1 MTTLNEIP
9 GAHVFDGVRIADFA
23 WVGVGPNATMQMAFH
38 GAEVIRVESSH
49 RPDTFRSGGPRPAG
63 DGTLDA
69 SAYFAKFN
77 RGKRSVAINL
87 AHPRGAEVAKRLIAT
102 ADIVTESFAPGFM
115 ERIGLSYEEVRKI
128 KPDVIMCSMSM
139 EGQTGP
145 HAKFRGFGLTLQATA
160 GVTGVTGWPDR
171 PPVGTGVAY
180 TDWVAT
186 HVGIIGILAALDHRR
201 RTGEG
206 QYIDLSQLEASTLVL
221 DAGVIDAANT
231 GRVCQAARQPRP
243 APRAAW
249 RLPLRRRPHR
259 RRPVGRDRRHI
270 RRAVAPPGPDHGSS
284 GLARVRGALSS
295 SRSFGCPRRARRRDF
310 SLDVRPNSRRSRT
323 TAAGRRS
330 SCASSVERPRRTRGS
345 ATRPSQPLVDQRSF
359 GDRPDVLREPRLAPQ
374 RDAAAHA
381 DAVPAARPGF
391 RVRLPGTLRLQRR
404 RIPAT
409 HRRRRGRVAQGIDRP
424 ANAPVGRPRSTAICP
439 FTIT

>member
-1 MTTLNEIP
+1 MSSQQTPHDTR
-9 GAHVFDGVRIADFA
+9 GARIFDGVRIADFA

-49 RPDTFRSGGPRPAG
+49 RPDTFRSSGPRPLG
-63 DGTLDA
+63 DRSLDA

-87 AHPRGAEVAKRLIAT
+87 AHPRGAEVARRLIAT

-115 ERIGLSYEEVRKI
+115 ERIGLSYDEVRQI

-171 PPVGTGVAY
+171 SPVGTGVAY

-186 HVGIIGILAALDHRR
+186 HVAIIGILAALDHRR

-206 QYIDLSQLEASTLVL
+206 QYIDLSQFEASTLVL

-231 GRVCQAARQPRP
+231 GRVARPLGNRDLRHAPHGVYPCADDHTGGDRWVAIAVTSDDQWRGLAQAMSRSDWLESPELCEVQGRLTKQDRLDREIATWTAQRTVEEVEQILQAVGVP
-243 APRAAW
+243 AHRASTVRDAHEDAQLAHRHHWWPSDHPVIGELSYESPAW
-249 RLPLRRRPHR
+249 RLSET
-259 RRPVGRDRRHI
+259 
-270 RRAVAPPGPDHGSS
+270 PPPM
-284 GLARVRGALSS
+284 
-295 SRSFGCPRRARRRDF
+295 PRRAPLLGEDSEYVYRELCGYSEDELQQLM
-310 SLDVRPNSRRSRT
+310 LDGV
-323 TAAGRRS
+323 
-330 SCASSVERPRRTRGS
+330 VE
-345 ATRPSQPLVDQRSF
+345 
-359 GDRPDVLREPRLAPQ
+359 
-374 RDAAAHA
+374 
-381 DAVPAARPGF
+381 
-391 RVRLPGTLRLQRR
+391 
-404 RIPAT
+404 
-409 HRRRRGRVAQGIDRP
+409 
-424 ANAPVGRPRSTAICP
+424 
-439 FTIT
+439 

>member
-1 MTTLNEIP
+1 MSDSDGT
-9 GAHVFDGVRIADFA
+9 GAEVFRGIRIADFA

-49 RPDTFRSGGPRPAG
+49 RPDTFRSGGPRPQG
-63 DGTLDA
+63 DGSLDA

-115 ERIGLSYEEVRKI
+115 QRIGLSYDEVRAI

-145 HAKFRGFGLTLQATA
+145 HAGYRGFGLTLQATA
-160 GVTGVTGWPDR
+160 GITGVTGWPDR

-186 HVGIIGILAALDHRR
+186 HVGIMGILAALDHRR

-206 QYIDLSQLEASTLVL
+206 QYIDLSQFEASTLVL

-231 GRVCQAARQPRP
+231 GRVQGPLGNRDLQF
-243 APRAAW
+243 APHGVYPCA
-249 RLPLRRRPHR
+249 
-259 RRPVGRDRRHI
+259 D
-270 RRAVAPPGPDHGSS
+270 DHTG
-284 GLARVRGALSS
+284 
-295 SRSFGCPRRARRRDF
+295 
-310 SLDVRPNSRRSRT
+310 
-323 TAAGRRS
+323 
-330 SCASSVERPRRTRGS
+330 
-345 ATRPSQPLVDQRSF
+345 
-359 GDRPDVLREPRLAPQ
+359 GDRWIAIAVTDDDQWRRLALLMDRQDWLELDVLREAAGRIERQDELDDGIARWTSEQTVAEVENLLQAVGIPAHRASTV
-374 RDAAAHA
+374 RDAHDDPQLAHRNHWWA
-381 DAVPAARPGF
+381 SEHPVIGDMSYESPAW
-391 RVRLPGTLRLQRR
+391 RLSDTPPPMPRR
-404 RIPAT
+404 SPLLGEDSEYVYRELCGYSEAEFQQLI
-409 HRRRRGRVAQGIDRP
+409 IDG
-424 ANAPVGRPRSTAICP
+424 VVE
-439 FTIT
+439 

>member
-1 MTTLNEIP
+1 MTSSEIP
-9 GAHVFDGVRIADFA
+9 GARVFEGIRIADFA

-63 DGTLDA
+63 EGSLDA

-115 ERIGLSYEEVRKI
+115 ERIGLSYEEVRRI

-145 HAKFRGFGLTLQATA
+145 HAGFRGFGLTLQATA

-186 HVGIIGILAALDHRR
+186 HVGIMGILAALDHRR

-206 QYIDLSQLEASTLVL
+206 QYIDLSQFEASTLVL

-231 GRVCQAARQPRP
+231 GRVARPLGNRDLRHAPHGVYPCADDHTGSDRWVAIAVTNDDQWRCLALIMDRQDWLESDDLCHAAGRLAEQDALDEGISRWTSERTVGEVEQSLQAVGVP
-243 APRAAW
+243 AHRASTVRDSHDDPQLAHREHWWQSDHPVIGEMSYESPAW
-249 RLPLRRRPHR
+249 RLSETQGRRRCLAVR
-259 RRPVGRDRRHI
+259 RCWARILSTSTVSFAATARP
-270 RRAVAPPGPDHGSS
+270 
-284 GLARVRGALSS
+284 SS
-295 SRSFGCPRRARRRDF
+295 SS
-310 SLDVRPNSRRSRT
+310 
-323 TAAGRRS
+323 
-330 SCASSVERPRRTRGS
+330 
-345 ATRPSQPLVDQRSF
+345 
-359 GDRPDVLREPRLAPQ
+359 
-374 RDAAAHA
+374 
-381 DAVPAARPGF
+381 
-391 RVRLPGTLRLQRR
+391 
-404 RIPAT
+404 
-409 HRRRRGRVAQGIDRP
+409 
-424 ANAPVGRPRSTAICP
+424 
-439 FTIT
+439 

>member
-1 MTTLNEIP
+1 MSPHDTP
-9 GAHVFDGVRIADFA
+9 GARIFDGLRIADFA

-63 DGTLDA
+63 DRTLDA

-87 AHPRGAEVAKRLIAT
+87 AHQRGAEVARRLIAS

-115 ERIGLSYEEVRKI
+115 NRIGLSYEDVRQI
-128 KPDVIMCSMSM
+128 KPEIIMCSMSM

-186 HVGIIGILAALDHRR
+186 HVAIIGILAALDHRR

-206 QYIDLSQLEASTLVL
+206 QYIDLSQFEASTLVL
-221 DAGVIDAANT
+221 DAGVLDAANT
-231 GRVCQAARQPRP
+231 GRVAH
-243 APRAAW
+243 
-249 RLPLRRRPHR
+249 PL
-259 RRPVGRDRRHI
+259 GNRDRRYAPHGVYPCVDDETGGDRWVAI
-270 RRAVAPPGPDHGSS
+270 AVTSDEQWRC
-284 GLARVRGALSS
+284 LARAMERSDWLESPQLGNAQERLAAQDQLDAEIAAWTSQRTVGEVEQTLQAVGVPAHRASTVRDAHEDPQLEHRQHWWPSDHPVIGELSYES
-295 SRSFGCPRRARRRDF
+295 PSWRFSQTPPPPPRRAPLLGEDSEYVYRELCDY
-310 SLDVRPNSRRSRT
+310 SEEELHQLMLEGV
-323 TAAGRRS
+323 
-330 SCASSVERPRRTRGS
+330 VE
-345 ATRPSQPLVDQRSF
+345 
-359 GDRPDVLREPRLAPQ
+359 
-374 RDAAAHA
+374 
-381 DAVPAARPGF
+381 
-391 RVRLPGTLRLQRR
+391 
-404 RIPAT
+404 
-409 HRRRRGRVAQGIDRP
+409 
-424 ANAPVGRPRSTAICP
+424 
-439 FTIT
+439 

>member
-1 MTTLNEIP
+1 MAVTMSNHESI
-9 GAHVFDGVRIADFA
+9 GARVFEGVRIADFA

-63 DGTLDA
+63 DNSIDA

-87 AHPRGAEVAKRLIAT
+87 AHPRGAEVAKRLIAVS
-102 ADIVTESFAPGFM
+102 DIVTESFAPGFM
-115 ERIGLSYEEVRKI
+115 QRIGLSYEDVREI
-128 KPDVIMCSMSM
+128 NPNVIMCSMSM

-145 HAKFRGFGLTLQATA
+145 HAGFRGFGLTLQATA

-201 RTGEG
+201 CSGEG

-231 GRVCQAARQPRP
+231 GRVARPLGNRDLRYAPHGVYPCADDHTGGDRWIAIAVRSDDEWRRLALLMDRQDWLEADSLCDADGRLAAQDELDAGIAAWTSQQTVAELENLLQPVGI
-243 APRAAW
+243 AAHRASNVRDAHEDPQLAHRNHWWTSDHPVIGEMSYESPAW
-249 RLPLRRRPHR
+249 RLS
-259 RRPVGRDRRHI
+259 DT
-270 RRAVAPPGPDHGSS
+270 PPPM
-284 GLARVRGALSS
+284 
-295 SRSFGCPRRARRRDF
+295 PRRSPLLGEDSEYVYQ
-310 SLDVRPNSRRSRT
+310 SLCGYTPAEFEQLIIEGV
-323 TAAGRRS
+323 
-330 SCASSVERPRRTRGS
+330 VE
-345 ATRPSQPLVDQRSF
+345 
-359 GDRPDVLREPRLAPQ
+359 
-374 RDAAAHA
+374 
-381 DAVPAARPGF
+381 
-391 RVRLPGTLRLQRR
+391 
-404 RIPAT
+404 
-409 HRRRRGRVAQGIDRP
+409 
-424 ANAPVGRPRSTAICP
+424 
-439 FTIT
+439 

>member
-128 KPDVIMCSMSM
+128 KPDAIMCSMSM

-231 GRVCQAARQPRP
+231 GRVAEPLGNRDLRHAPHGVYPCADDHTGGDRWVAIAVTSDEQWRRLALIMDRQDWLESEELCQAAGRLAAQDALDDGISRWTSGQTVAEVEQLLQAVGVP
-243 APRAAW
+243 AHRASNVRDAQEDPQLAHRNHWWTSDHSVIGRMSYESPAW
-249 RLPLRRRPHR
+249 RLSETPPPMPTPSPLLGQDSEYVYRKLCSYSEEEFQQLI
-259 RRPVGRDRRHI
+259 VDG
-270 RRAVAPPGPDHGSS
+270 V
-284 GLARVRGALSS
+284 
-295 SRSFGCPRRARRRDF
+295 
-310 SLDVRPNSRRSRT
+310 
-323 TAAGRRS
+323 
-330 SCASSVERPRRTRGS
+330 VE
-345 ATRPSQPLVDQRSF
+345 
-359 GDRPDVLREPRLAPQ
+359 
-374 RDAAAHA
+374 
-381 DAVPAARPGF
+381 
-391 RVRLPGTLRLQRR
+391 
-404 RIPAT
+404 
-409 HRRRRGRVAQGIDRP
+409 
-424 ANAPVGRPRSTAICP
+424 
-439 FTIT
+439 

>member
-1 MTTLNEIP
+1 MSSSEPP
-9 GAHVFDGVRIADFA
+9 GAHVFDGIRIADFA

-63 DGTLDA
+63 DGSLDA

-160 GVTGVTGWPDR
+160 GITGVTGWPDR

-186 HVGIIGILAALDHRR
+186 HVGIVGILSALDHRR

-206 QYIDLSQLEASTLVL
+206 QYIDLSQFEASTLVL
-221 DAGVIDAANT
+221 DAGVIDAAN
-231 GRVCQAARQPRP
+231 A
-243 APRAAW
+243 
-249 RLPLRRRPHR
+249 
-259 RRPVGRDRRHI
+259 
-270 RRAVAPPGPDHGSS
+270 
-284 GLARVRGALSS
+284 
-295 SRSFGCPRRARRRDF
+295 
-310 SLDVRPNSRRSRT
+310 
-323 TAAGRRS
+323 
-330 SCASSVERPRRTRGS
+330 
-345 ATRPSQPLVDQRSF
+345 
-359 GDRPDVLREPRLAPQ
+359 
-374 RDAAAHA
+374 
-381 DAVPAARPGF
+381 
-391 RVRLPGTLRLQRR
+391 
-404 RIPAT
+404 
-409 HRRRRGRVAQGIDRP
+409 GRVAKPLGNRDLRHAPHGVYPCADDHTGGDRWVAIAVTTDDQWRRLAQIMDRQDWLESDELRHALGRLADQDALDDGISRWTSQQTVDEVEQTLQAVGVP
-424 ANAPVGRPRSTAICP
+424 AHRASNVRDAHEDPQLAHRNHWWKSYHPVIGEMSYESPPWRLSDTPPPLPRRSPLLGEDSEYVYRTLCGYSEDE
-439 FTIT
+439 FQQLMVEGVVE

>member
-1 MTTLNEIP
+1 MSDSDGT
-9 GAHVFDGVRIADFA
+9 GAEVFRGIRIADFA

-49 RPDTFRSGGPRPAG
+49 RPDTFRSGGPRPQG
-63 DGTLDA
+63 DGSLDA

-115 ERIGLSYEEVRKI
+115 QRIGLSYDEVRAI

-145 HAKFRGFGLTLQATA
+145 HAGYRGFGLTLQATA
-160 GVTGVTGWPDR
+160 GITGVTGWPDR

-186 HVGIIGILAALDHRR
+186 HVGIMGILAALDHRR

-206 QYIDLSQLEASTLVL
+206 QYIDLSQFEASTLVL

-231 GRVCQAARQPRP
+231 GRVEGPLGNRDLQFAPHGVYPCADDHTGGDRWVAIAVTDDAQWQRLALLMDRQDWLESESLCDAAGRLEQQDNLDAGLARWTSEQTVAELENLLQAVGIP
-243 APRAAW
+243 AHRASTVRDAHDDPQLAHRNHWWASEHPVIGDMSYESPAW
-249 RLPLRRRPHR
+249 RLS
-259 RRPVGRDRRHI
+259 DT
-270 RRAVAPPGPDHGSS
+270 PPPM
-284 GLARVRGALSS
+284 
-295 SRSFGCPRRARRRDF
+295 PRRSPLLGEDSEYVYRELCGYSEAEFQQLIIDG
-310 SLDVRPNSRRSRT
+310 V
-323 TAAGRRS
+323 
-330 SCASSVERPRRTRGS
+330 VE
-345 ATRPSQPLVDQRSF
+345 
-359 GDRPDVLREPRLAPQ
+359 
-374 RDAAAHA
+374 
-381 DAVPAARPGF
+381 
-391 RVRLPGTLRLQRR
+391 
-404 RIPAT
+404 
-409 HRRRRGRVAQGIDRP
+409 
-424 ANAPVGRPRSTAICP
+424 
-439 FTIT
+439 

>member
-1 MTTLNEIP
+1 MTDIPAP
-9 GAHVFDGVRIADFA
+9 GANVFAGVRIADFA

-63 DGTLDA
+63 DASLDA

-87 AHPRGAEVAKRLIAT
+87 AHPSGAEVAKRLIAS

-115 ERIGLSYEEVRKI
+115 ERIGLSYDHVRKI
-128 KPDVIMCSMSM
+128 KPDIIMCSMSM

-145 HAKFRGFGLTLQATA
+145 HAQFRGFGLTLQATA

-206 QYIDLSQLEASTLVL
+206 QYIDLSQFEASTLVL
-221 DAGVIDAANT
+221 DVGVIDAANT
-231 GRVCQAARQPRP
+231 GRVQRPLGNRDPRHAPHGVYPCADDHTGSDRWVAIAVTADEQWRRLALLMDRQDWLEDDSLCDAAGRLAAQDELDEGVTAWTSQQTVAEVENLLQPVGIPAHRASTVRDAHEDPQLAHRNHWWPSEHPVIGAASYESPAWRLSDTPPP
-243 APRAAW
+243 APR
-249 RLPLRRRPHR
+249 RSPLLGEDSEY
-259 RRPVGRDRRHI
+259 VY
-270 RRAVAPPGPDHGSS
+270 
-284 GLARVRGALSS
+284 
-295 SRSFGCPRRARRRDF
+295 
-310 SLDVRPNSRRSRT
+310 RT
-323 TAAGRRS
+323 LCNYSEEEFQQLIIDGV
-330 SCASSVERPRRTRGS
+330 VE
-345 ATRPSQPLVDQRSF
+345 
-359 GDRPDVLREPRLAPQ
+359 
-374 RDAAAHA
+374 
-381 DAVPAARPGF
+381 
-391 RVRLPGTLRLQRR
+391 
-404 RIPAT
+404 
-409 HRRRRGRVAQGIDRP
+409 
-424 ANAPVGRPRSTAICP
+424 
-439 FTIT
+439 

>member
-1 MTTLNEIP
+1 MSDSDRT
-9 GAHVFDGVRIADFA
+9 GADVFRGIRIADFA

-49 RPDTFRSGGPRPAG
+49 RPDTFRSGGPRPQG
-63 DGTLDA
+63 DGSLDA

-115 ERIGLSYEEVRKI
+115 RRIGLSYDEVRRI

-145 HAKFRGFGLTLQATA
+145 HAGFRGFGLTLQATA

-201 RTGEG
+201 RTGKG
-206 QYIDLSQLEASTLVL
+206 QYIDLSQFEASTLVL

-231 GRVCQAARQPRP
+231 GRVQGPLGNRDLQYAPHGVYPCADDHTGGDRWVAIAVTDDEQWRRLALLMDRQDWLESELLCDIAGRIEQQGELDAGIARWTSEQTVAEVENLLQAVGIP
-243 APRAAW
+243 AHRASTVRDAHDDPQLGHRNHWWKSEHPVIGAMSYESPAW
-249 RLPLRRRPHR
+249 RLS
-259 RRPVGRDRRHI
+259 DT
-270 RRAVAPPGPDHGSS
+270 PPPM
-284 GLARVRGALSS
+284 
-295 SRSFGCPRRARRRDF
+295 PRRSPLLGEDSEYVYRELCGYSEAEFQQLIIDG
-310 SLDVRPNSRRSRT
+310 V
-323 TAAGRRS
+323 
-330 SCASSVERPRRTRGS
+330 VE
-345 ATRPSQPLVDQRSF
+345 
-359 GDRPDVLREPRLAPQ
+359 
-374 RDAAAHA
+374 
-381 DAVPAARPGF
+381 
-391 RVRLPGTLRLQRR
+391 
-404 RIPAT
+404 
-409 HRRRRGRVAQGIDRP
+409 
-424 ANAPVGRPRSTAICP
+424 
-439 FTIT
+439 